1 MASSLSEYLFQQVT
15 IIGVGLLGGS
25 LGLVLKEEGLAKTVV
40 GIGRRQVN
48 LELALQVGAIDRFAS
63 EPHEAVR
70 DSDLIVLA
78 TPVDTYVSHV
88 QRWGQYVPSGAI
100 VSDVGSVKGQLVFDV
115 EAALPSNAYFVGA
128 HPIAGKEKSGVAHA
142 TSKLFDGARCIVTP
156 TARTNADALAKIR
169 CLWEKA
175 GSTNADALAKIRCLW
190 EKAGSTVLSMD
201 PMVHDWV
208 LGAVSHLP
216 HIAAFSLMHALQ
228 DLQEKTPEALSLL
241 DFSGGGL
248 RDTTRIA
255 ASSPEMWRDICLA
268 NRENLLIMVE
278 QYITQLQAFKQLLN
292 DEDGSGL
299 SQNIEQAKMLRER
312 LP

>member
-1 MASSLSEYLFQQVT
+1 MPSSISEHLFQQVT

-25 LGLVLKEEGLAKTVV
+25 LGLVLKEQGLAKTVV

-48 LELALQVGAIDRFAS
+48 LELALQVGAIDRLAS
-63 EPHEAVR
+63 EPYEAVR

-88 QRWGQYVPSGAI
+88 QRWGQHVPSGAI

-115 EAALPSNAYFVGA
+115 EAALPPTACFVGA

-156 TARTNADALAKIR
+156 TPHTNADAL
-169 CLWEKA
+169 
-175 GSTNADALAKIRCLW
+175 TKIRCLW

-228 DLQEKTPEALSLL
+228 ELQEKTPEALSLL

-268 NRENLLIMVE
+268 NRENLLPMVD

-292 DEDGSGL
+292 EQDGSGL
-299 SQNIEQAKMLRER
+299 TQNIEQAKMLREG

>member
-1 MASSLSEYLFQQVT
+1 MAGSLSKYLFRQVT

-25 LGLVLKEEGLAKTVV
+25 LGLVLKEQGLAKTVV

-48 LELALQVGAIDRFAS
+48 LELAVQVGAIDRFAS

-88 QRWGQYVPSGAI
+88 QRWGQHVPSGTI

-115 EAALPSNAYFVGA
+115 EAALPSTAFFVGA

-142 TSKLFDGARCIVTP
+142 TSKLFDGMRCIMTP
-156 TARTNADALAKIR
+156 T
-169 CLWEKA
+169 
-175 GSTNADALAKIRCLW
+175 SHTNADALAKIRCLW

-292 DEDGSGL
+292 DHDGSGL
-299 SQNIEQAKMLRER
+299 TQNIEQAKILREG

>member
-1 MASSLSEYLFQQVT
+1 MASSLSEHLFQQVT

-25 LGLVLKEEGLAKTVV
+25 LGLVLKEQGLAKTVV

-48 LELALQVGAIDRFAS
+48 LELAVQVGAINRFAS

-88 QRWGQYVPSGAI
+88 QRWGQHVPSGAI
-100 VSDVGSVKGQLVFDV
+100 VTDVGSVKGQLVFDV
-115 EAALPSNAYFVGA
+115 EAALPSTACFVGS
-128 HPIAGKEKSGVAHA
+128 HPIAGKEKSGVIHA
-142 TSKLFDGARCIVTP
+142 TSTLFDGARCIVTP
-156 TARTNADALAKIR
+156 TPYTN
-169 CLWEKA
+169 
-175 GSTNADALAKIRCLW
+175 TDALAKIRCLW

-268 NRENLLIMVE
+268 NRENLLIMLE

-292 DEDGSGL
+292 EQDGSGL
-299 SQNIEQAKMLRER
+299 TQNIEQAKMLREG

>member
-1 MASSLSEYLFQQVT
+1 MPSSSSEYLFQQVT

-25 LGLVLKEEGLAKTVV
+25 LGLFLKEEGLAKSVL
-40 GIGRRQVN
+40 GIGRRRPN
-48 LELALQVGAIDRFAS
+48 LELAVELGAIDRFFS
-63 EPHEAVR
+63 EAQEAVR

-88 QRWGQYVPSGAI
+88 QDWGSFLPTEAI
-100 VSDVGSVKGQLVFDV
+100 VSDVGSVKGKLVFDL
-115 EAALPSNAYFVGA
+115 EEALPPTVNFVGA

-142 TSKLFDGARCIVTP
+142 TSKLFNGARCILTP
-156 TARTNADALAKIR
+156 TRQTNEKALGKVR
-169 CLWEKA
+169 DLWERT
-175 GSTNADALAKIRCLW
+175 GSDV
-190 EKAGSTVLSMD
+190 VLMD

-216 HIAAFSLMHALQ
+216 HIAAFSLMQALQ
-228 DLQEKTPEALSLL
+228 ELQEVTSDELNLL

-268 NRENLLIMVE
+268 NRENLLKMMD
-278 QYITQLQAFKQLLN
+278 QYLSQLQGFRQLLI
-292 DEDGSGL
+292 EQDGVGL
-299 SQNIEQAKMLRER
+299 ANSIEQAKRLRER
-312 LP
+312 LS

>member
-1 MASSLSEYLFQQVT
+1 MADSRSECLFQQVT

-25 LGLVLKEEGLAKTVV
+25 LGLVLKKQGLAKTVV
-40 GIGRRQVN
+40 GIGRRQSN
-48 LELALQVGAIDRFAS
+48 LELAVELGAIDRFAVD
-63 EPHEAVR
+63 PHEAVR
-70 DSDLIVLA
+70 DSDFIVLA
-78 TPVDTYVSHV
+78 TPVDTYISHI
-88 QRWGQYVPSGAI
+88 QRWGHQVPSGAI

-115 EAALPSNAYFVGA
+115 EAALPSMACFVGA

-142 TSKLFDGARCIVTP
+142 TSNLFVGARCIVTP
-156 TARTNADALAKIR
+156 TPQTNADALTKVR
-169 CLWEKA
+169 DLWEAA
-175 GSTNADALAKIRCLW
+175 GSK
-190 EKAGSTVLSMD
+190 VLSMD

-228 DLQEKTPEALSLL
+228 DLQEKTPDALSLL

-268 NRENLLIMVE
+268 NRENLSKMID
-278 QYITQLQAFKQLLN
+278 QYITRLQGFKQLLN
-292 DEDGSGL
+292 DQDALGVAK
-299 SQNIEQAKMLRER
+299 NIEQAKTLREG
-312 LP
+312 LT

>member
-1 MASSLSEYLFQQVT
+1 MSSSSSEYMFQQVT

-25 LGLVLKEEGLAKTVV
+25 LGLVLKEQGLAKTIV

-48 LELALQVGAIDRFAS
+48 LELAVQVGAIDRFAS
-63 EPHEAVR
+63 EAHEAVR

-88 QRWGQYVPSGAI
+88 QRWGQHVPSGTI

-115 EAALPSNAYFVGA
+115 EAALPSTAYFVGA

-142 TSKLFDGARCIVTP
+142 TSQLFDGARCIVTP
-156 TARTNADALAKIR
+156 T
-169 CLWEKA
+169 
-175 GSTNADALAKIRCLW
+175 SHTNADALAKIRCLW

-216 HIAAFSLMHALQ
+216 HIASFSLMHALQ
-228 DLQEKTPEALSLL
+228 DLQEKTPEDLSLL

-278 QYITQLQAFKQLLN
+278 QYITQLEAFKQLLN
-292 DEDGSGL
+292 DQDGSGL

>member
-1 MASSLSEYLFQQVT
+1 MAGSTSEYVFQQVT

-25 LGLVLKEEGLAKTVV
+25 LGLVLKERGVAKTVV
-40 GIGRRQVN
+40 GIGRRRSN
-48 LELALQVGAIDRFAS
+48 LELAMQLGAIDHFSS
-63 EPHEAVR
+63 EPQDAIR

-78 TPVDTYVSHV
+78 TPVDTYVS
-88 QRWGQYVPSGAI
+88 QIQDWGQSVPSGAI
-100 VSDVGSVKGQLVFDV
+100 VSDVGSVKGQLVFDL
-115 EAALPSNAYFVGA
+115 ETALPSTTYFIGA

-142 TSKLFDGARCIVTP
+142 ASTLFDGARCIVTP
-156 TARTNADALAKIR
+156 TPHTNNEALAKV
-169 CLWEKA
+169 CGVWEKA
-175 GSTNADALAKIRCLW
+175 GA
-190 EKAGSTVLSMD
+190 EVVSMD

-228 DLQEKTPEALSLL
+228 DLQEQTPEALNLL

-268 NRENLLIMVE
+268 NRGNLLRMID
-278 QYITQLQAFKQLLN
+278 QYITRLHAFKQLLN
-292 DEDGSGL
+292 DQDGSGL
-299 SQNIEQAKMLRER
+299 AQTIEQAKALREG
-312 LP
+312 LS

>member
-1 MASSLSEYLFQQVT
+1 MANSSSEYFFQQVT

-25 LGLVLKEEGLAKTVV
+25 LGLFLKEHKLAKTVV
-40 GIGRRQVN
+40 GVGRRVAN
-48 LELALQVGAIDRFAS
+48 LELAVELGAIDRYVS
-63 EPHEAVR
+63 DPQEAVR
-70 DSDLIVLA
+70 DSEFILLA

-88 QRWGQYVPSGAI
+88 QEWGQHVPAGAI

-115 EAALPSNAYFVGA
+115 EAGLPTHVSFVGA
-128 HPIAGKEKSGVAHA
+128 HPIAGKEKSGVAHS
-142 TSKLFDGARCIVTP
+142 TSKLFSGARCILTP
-156 TARTNADALAKIR
+156 TPLTNQEALSKVRA
-169 CLWEKA
+169 LWEKV
-175 GSTNADALAKIRCLW
+175 GSEVI
-190 EKAGSTVLSMD
+190 SMD
-201 PMVHDWV
+201 PMIHDWV

-228 DLQEKTPEALSLL
+228 DLQDLTPESLQLL

-268 NRENLLIMVE
+268 NRENLLKMVD
-278 QYITQLQAFKQLLN
+278 QYMVQLQVFKQLLQ
-292 DEDGSGL
+292 DQDGTGL
-299 SQNIEQAKMLRER
+299 ANSIEHAKVLREK

>member
-1 MASSLSEYLFQQVT
+1 MASSISEHLFQQVT

-25 LGLVLKEEGLAKTVV
+25 LGLVLKEQGLAKTVV

-63 EPHEAVR
+63 EPYEAVR

-78 TPVDTYVSHV
+78 TPVDSYVSHV
-88 QRWGQYVPSGAI
+88 RRWGQHVPSGAI

-115 EAALPSNAYFVGA
+115 EAALPPTACFVGA

-156 TARTNADALAKIR
+156 TPHTNADALK
-169 CLWEKA
+169 
-175 GSTNADALAKIRCLW
+175 KIRCLW

-268 NRENLLIMVE
+268 NRENLLIMVD

-292 DEDGSGL
+292 EHDGSGL
-299 SQNIEQAKMLRER
+299 TQNIEQAKMLREG

>member
-1 MASSLSEYLFQQVT
+1 MAVSSSEYLFQQVT

-25 LGLVLKEEGLAKTVV
+25 LGLVLKEKGLAKTVV
-40 GIGRRQVN
+40 GIGRRKPN
-48 LELALQVGAIDRFAS
+48 LELAVQMGAIDRFYS
-63 EPHEAVR
+63 EPQEAVK
-70 DSDLIVLA
+70 DSDFIVLA
-78 TPVDTYVSHV
+78 TPVDTYVAHV
-88 QRWGQYVPSGAI
+88 QRWGQHVPSGAI
-100 VSDVGSVKGQLVFDV
+100 VSDVGSVKGQLVFDL
-115 EAALPSNAYFVGA
+115 EAALPSTVSFVGA

-142 TSKLFDGARCIVTP
+142 TSKLFAEARCIVTP
-156 TARTNADALAKIR
+156 TPETKDEALAKVR
-169 CLWEKA
+169 GLWEKA
-175 GSTNADALAKIRCLW
+175 GS
-190 EKAGSTVLSMD
+190 EVLSMD

-228 DLQEKTPEALSLL
+228 DLQDITPDALKLL

-268 NRENLLIMVE
+268 NRGNLLKMVD

-292 DEDGSGL
+292 DQDGAGL
-299 SQNIEQAKMLRER
+299 SNNIEQAKTLREG
-312 LP
+312 LA

>member
-1 MASSLSEYLFQQVT
+1 MFQQVT

-25 LGLVLKEEGLAKTVV
+25 LGLVLKERGLAKTIV

-48 LELALQVGAIDRFAS
+48 LELAVQVGAIDRFAS
-63 EPHEAVR
+63 EAHEAVR

-88 QRWGQYVPSGAI
+88 QRWGQYVPSGTI

-115 EAALPSNAYFVGA
+115 EAALPSTAWFVGA

-156 TARTNADALAKIR
+156 TPHTNAGAL
-169 CLWEKA
+169 
-175 GSTNADALAKIRCLW
+175 TKIRCLW

-228 DLQEKTPEALSLL
+228 DLQEKTPEDLSLL

-278 QYITQLQAFKQLLN
+278 QYITQLEAFKQLLN
-292 DEDGSGL
+292 DQDGSGL

>member
-1 MASSLSEYLFQQVT
+1 MADSRSDCLFQQVT

-25 LGLVLKEEGLAKTVV
+25 LGLVLKKQGLAKTVV
-40 GIGRRQVN
+40 GIGRRQSN
-48 LELALQVGAIDRFAS
+48 LELAVQLGAIDRFAS
-63 EPHEAVR
+63 DPHEVVR
-70 DSDLIVLA
+70 DSDFIVLA
-78 TPVDTYVSHV
+78 TPVDTYISQL
-88 QRWGQYVPSGAI
+88 QRWGQQVPSGAI

-115 EAALPSNAYFVGA
+115 EAALPTTASYVGA

-142 TSKLFDGARCIVTP
+142 TSKLFVGARCIVTP
-156 TARTNADALAKIR
+156 TPQTNADALTKV
-169 CLWEKA
+169 CDLWEA
-175 GSTNADALAKIRCLW
+175 VGSK
-190 EKAGSTVLSMD
+190 VLSMD

-228 DLQEKTPEALSLL
+228 DLQEKTPDALSLL

-268 NRENLLIMVE
+268 NRENLSKMID
-278 QYITQLQAFKQLLN
+278 QYIIRLQGFKQLLN
-292 DEDGSGL
+292 DQDALGL
-299 SQNIEQAKMLRER
+299 AKNIEQAKTLRDG
-312 LP
+312 LA

>member
-1 MASSLSEYLFQQVT
+1 MASSLSECLFQQVT

-25 LGLVLKEEGLAKTVV
+25 LGLVLKEQGLAKTVV

-88 QRWGQYVPSGAI
+88 QRWGQHVPSGAI
-100 VSDVGSVKGQLVFDV
+100 VTDVGSVKGRLVFDV
-115 EAALPSNAYFVGA
+115 EAALPSTTCFVGA

-156 TARTNADALAKIR
+156 TPHTNADALV
-169 CLWEKA
+169 
-175 GSTNADALAKIRCLW
+175 KIRCLW
-190 EKAGSTVLSMD
+190 EKAGSTVLLMD

-268 NRENLLIMVE
+268 NRENLLTMVE

-292 DEDGSGL
+292 EQDGAGL
-299 SQNIEQAKMLRER
+299 TQNIEQAKMLREG

>member
-1 MASSLSEYLFQQVT
+1 MAAFTSEFLFQQVT

-25 LGLVLKEEGLAKTVV
+25 LGLVLKEQGLAKTVL
-40 GIGRRQVN
+40 GIGRRQPN
-48 LELALQVGAIDRFAS
+48 LELAVQLGAIDRFFS

-88 QRWGQYVPSGAI
+88 QRWGQDVSSGAI
-100 VSDVGSVKGQLVFDV
+100 VSDVGSVKGQLVFDL
-115 EAALPSNAYFVGA
+115 EAALPSKVNFVGA
-128 HPIAGKEKSGVAHA
+128 HPIAGKEKSGVAHS
-142 TSKLFDGARCIVTP
+142 TSQLFDKARCIVTP
-156 TARTNADALAKIR
+156 TPNTKVEALAKVR
-169 CLWEKA
+169 SLWEKA
-175 GSTNADALAKIRCLW
+175 GS
-190 EKAGSTVLSMD
+190 EVLSMD

-208 LGAVSHLP
+208 LGAVSHP
-216 HIAAFSLMHALQ
+216 PYIAAFSLMHALE
-228 DLQEKTPEALSLL
+228 DLQENTSGSLKLL

-268 NRENLLIMVE
+268 NRENLVEMVD
-278 QYITQLQAFKQLLN
+278 QYIVQLQRYKQLLS
-292 DEDGSGL
+292 DQDGPGL
-299 SQNIEQAKMLRER
+299 AENIERAKILREG

>member
-1 MASSLSEYLFQQVT
+1 MSSSSSEYMFQQVT

-25 LGLVLKEEGLAKTVV
+25 LGLVLKEQGLAKTIV

-48 LELALQVGAIDRFAS
+48 LELAVQVGAIDRFTS
-63 EPHEAVR
+63 EAHEAVR

-88 QRWGQYVPSGAI
+88 QRWGQYVPSGTI

-115 EAALPSNAYFVGA
+115 EAALPSTAWFVGA

-156 TARTNADALAKIR
+156 TPHTNAGAL
-169 CLWEKA
+169 
-175 GSTNADALAKIRCLW
+175 TKIRCLW

-278 QYITQLQAFKQLLN
+278 QYITQLEAFKQLLN
-292 DEDGSGL
+292 DQDGSGL

>member
-175 GSTNADALAKIRCLW
+175 GSFAHACV
-190 EKAGSTVLSMD
+190 AGFT
-201 PMVHDWV
+201 
-208 LGAVSHLP
+208 
-216 HIAAFSLMHALQ
+216 
-228 DLQEKTPEALSLL
+228 
-241 DFSGGGL
+241 
-248 RDTTRIA
+248 
-255 ASSPEMWRDICLA
+255 
-268 NRENLLIMVE
+268 RENPGG
-278 QYITQLQAFKQLLN
+278 FKSIGFLWWRLARY
-292 DEDGSGL
+292 DSDCGEFPRDVAGYL
-299 SQNIEQAKMLRER
+299 FSQS
-312 LP
+312 

>member
-1 MASSLSEYLFQQVT
+1 MFQQVT

-25 LGLVLKEEGLAKTVV
+25 LGLVLKEQGLAKTIV

-48 LELALQVGAIDRFAS
+48 LELAVQVGAIDRFAS
-63 EPHEAVR
+63 EAHEAVR

-88 QRWGQYVPSGAI
+88 QRWGQDVPSGTI

-115 EAALPSNAYFVGA
+115 EAALPSTAWFVGA

-156 TARTNADALAKIR
+156 TPHTNAGAL
-169 CLWEKA
+169 
-175 GSTNADALAKIRCLW
+175 TKIRCLW

-216 HIAAFSLMHALQ
+216 HIASFSLMHALQ
-228 DLQEKTPEALSLL
+228 DLQEKTPEDLSLL

-278 QYITQLQAFKQLLN
+278 QYITQLEAFKQLLN
-292 DEDGSGL
+292 DQDGSGL

-312 LP
+312 LS

>member
-1 MASSLSEYLFQQVT
+1 MSSSSSEYMFQQVT

-25 LGLVLKEEGLAKTVV
+25 LGLVLKEQGLAKTIV

-48 LELALQVGAIDRFAS
+48 LELAVQVGAIDRFAS

-88 QRWGQYVPSGAI
+88 QRWGQHVPSGTI

-115 EAALPSNAYFVGA
+115 EAALPSTACFVGA

-156 TARTNADALAKIR
+156 TPH
-169 CLWEKA
+169 
-175 GSTNADALAKIRCLW
+175 TNADALAKIRCLW

-228 DLQEKTPEALSLL
+228 DLQEKTPEDLSLL

-278 QYITQLQAFKQLLN
+278 QYITQLEAFKQLLN
-292 DEDGSGL
+292 DQDGSGL